1 MASAAA
7 TISSVAAISKFKGL
21 SISALSRA
29 MSSSRICRL
38 SSRKCAV
45 MPSAPAAM
53 ASLAARTGS
62 GWRPPRALRM
72 VATWSTLTPRRSFL
86 AIDALRLGHH
96 RLRTELREN
105 GREVLEVVD
114 LEIDGHVGEV
124 RGAALH
130 ADIVDIAVVLGDHLR
145 DLRKRARLV
154 DRLHR
159 DAHGEAA
166 RRALVLVPA
175 QVDPALG
182 MVLVIRERRR
192 LDRIDG

>member
-7 TISSVAAISKFKGL
+7 TISSVAAISKFNGL
-21 SISALSRA
+21 SISAFSRA
-29 MSSSRICRL
+29 MSSSRMWRR

-72 VATWSTLTPRRSFL
+72 VATWSTLMPRRSFL
-86 AIDALRLGHH
+86 AIDAFRLGHH
-96 RLRTELREN
+96 RLRPQLRQDR
-105 GREVLEVVD
+105 GQVLEVIDLQVD
-114 LEIDGHVGEV
+114 GDVGEV
-124 RGAALH
+124 RRAARH
-130 ADIVDIAVVLGDHLR
+130 VDVVDVAVVLGDDLGNLR
-145 DLRKRARLV
+145 ERARLV

-159 DAHGEAA
+159 DAHRKAA

-175 QVDPALG
+175 QVDPALRV
-182 MVLVIRERRR
+182 VLE
-192 LDRIDG
+192 LAQG